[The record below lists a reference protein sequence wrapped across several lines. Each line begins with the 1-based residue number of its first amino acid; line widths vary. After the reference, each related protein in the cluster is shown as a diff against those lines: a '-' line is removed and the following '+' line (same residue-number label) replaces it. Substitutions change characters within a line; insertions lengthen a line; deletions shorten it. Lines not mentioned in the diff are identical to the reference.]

1 MKHFLKALSMLML
14 TLLLPVAL
22 GAQTPA
28 IPDTPAGHT
37 LQAWLDAFNSGDR
50 ERLQAY
56 LAKYD
61 PEKSVDSEA
70 GFRDQTGGFELL
82 GIDKSDRLYIEFRVK
97 EKASPTNAVGKIKVK
112 DADPA
117 VVVSFRLRAIPPG
130 LTAADMN
137 MKIDATMR
145 ARVIDGAVAKLNES
159 YVFPE
164 TAKKM
169 AEAVQARLKSGAYDA
184 ITGADDFAT
193 ALTDDLQAVSHDK
206 HLGVNFSPQVLPKMD
221 PGAPPA
227 PNPADVARRKAQI
240 QRNNCAFEKVERLPS
255 NIGYLKFN
263 GFSDP
268 EICGPTVAAAM
279 NFLAHVDAL
288 IIDLRNNGGGDP
300 KMVAYISS
308 HLFAEPTHLND
319 LYNRKEDKTTE
330 YWTLRDVPGARLAD
344 KPVFVLTA
352 KRTFSGAEEFAYN
365 LKNLKRATIIGE
377 TTGGGAH
384 PVSGHRIDDHFI
396 IGVPFARAIN
406 PISKTNWEGTGVEPD
421 IKVSASEALDVAK
434 KMAAE
439 QIKKTQR

>member
-1 MKHFLKALSMLML
+1 MKHFLETLP
-14 TLLLPVAL
+14 LLLFL
-22 GAQTPA
+22 TCSLNAQKPA

-50 ERLQAY
+50 GRIQTY
-56 LAKYD
+56 ISKYD
-61 PEKSVDSEA
+61 PEKPVDSEIN
-70 GFRDQTGGFELL
+70 FRNQTGGFELL
-82 GIDKSDRLYIEFRVK
+82 GIDKSDRLQIEFRVK
-97 EKASPTNAVGKIKVK
+97 EKASPVNAVGKIKLS
-112 DADPA
+112 DADPP
-117 VVVSFRLRAIPPG
+117 VVVSFSLRAIPTG

-137 MKIDATMR
+137 MKIDAATR
-145 ARVIDGAVAKLNES
+145 ARVIDGAVAKLNEF
-159 YVFPE
+159 YVYPE

-169 AEAVQARLKSGAYDA
+169 VDAVQARLKSGAYDD

-193 ALTDDLQAVSHDK
+193 TLTDDLRAVSHDK
-206 HLGVNFSPQVLPKMD
+206 HLRVNFSPRALPKMD
-221 PGAPPA
+221 PGA
-227 PNPADVARRKAQI
+227 NPTPDPGEEARWKAQI
-240 QRNNCAFEKVERLPS
+240 QRDNCAFEKVERLPS

-263 GFSDP
+263 GFLDP
-268 EICGPTVAAAM
+268 KICGPTVAAAM

-288 IIDLRNNGGGDP
+288 VIDLRDNGGGDP
-300 KMVAYISS
+300 EMVAHISS
-308 HLFAEPTHLND
+308 YLFAEPTHLND

-344 KPVFVLTA
+344 KPVFVLTS
-352 KRTFSGAEEFAYN
+352 KRTFSGAEEFSYN

-421 IKVSASEALDVAK
+421 IKVPASEALDVAK
-434 KMAAE
+434 KMAGE

>member
-1 MKHFLKALSMLML
+1 MKHFFKTLPML
-14 TLLLPVAL
+14 LLLPAFSAS
-22 GAQTPA
+22 AQTPT
-28 IPDTPAGHT
+28 IPSTPAGQT
-37 LQAWLDAFNSGDR
+37 LQAWLDAFNSSDR
-50 ERLQAY
+50 GRIQAY
-56 LAKYD
+56 IAKYD
-61 PEKSVDSEA
+61 PEKSLDSEVS
-70 GFRDQTGGFELL
+70 FRDQTGGFELL

-97 EKASPTNAVGKIKVK
+97 EKAGPTNAVGKIRVK
-112 DADPA
+112 DADPP
-117 VVVSFRLRAIPPG
+117 VVVSFGLRAIPSG
-130 LTAADMN
+130 MTAADMN
-137 MKIDATMR
+137 LKIDAATR
-145 ARVIDGAVAKLNES
+145 ARVVDGAVAKLTEF

-169 AEAVQARLKSGAYDA
+169 AESVQARLKSGAYDT
-184 ITGADDFAT
+184 ITGADDFANT
-193 ALTDDLQAVSHDK
+193 LTDDLRAVSHDK
-206 HLGVNFSPQVLPKMD
+206 HLGVNFSPQVLPKME
-221 PGAPPA
+221 PGANPA
-227 PNPADVARRKAQI
+227 PDPAALARRKAQL
-240 QRNNCAFEKVERLPS
+240 QRNNCGFEKVERLPS

-263 GFSDP
+263 GFMDP

-279 NFLAHVDAL
+279 NFLAHVDSL
-288 IIDLRNNGGGDP
+288 IIDLRGNGGGDP

-330 YWTLRDVPGARLAD
+330 YWTQRDVPGARLGD

-365 LKNLKRATIIGE
+365 LKNLKRAIIIGE

-384 PVSGHRIDDHFI
+384 PVSGHRIDDHFM

-421 IKVSASEALDVAK
+421 IKVPASEALDVAK

-439 QIKKTQR
+439 QGKKTAR

>member
-1 MKHFLKALSMLML
+1 MKHFLKTLPMMLLFL
-14 TLLLPVAL
+14 TFSL

-28 IPDTPAGHT
+28 IPDTPAGRA
-37 LQAWLDAFNSGDR
+37 LQAWFDAFNSGDR
-50 ERLQAY
+50 GRIQAY
-56 LAKYD
+56 IAKYD
-61 PEKSVDSEA
+61 PEKSVDSEVS
-70 GFRDQTGGFELL
+70 FRNQTGGFELL

-97 EKASPTNAVGKIKVK
+97 EKASPINAVGKIKVK

-117 VVVSFRLRAIPPG
+117 VVVSFGLRAIPSG

-137 MKIDATMR
+137 MKIDAATR
-145 ARVIDGAVAKLNES
+145 ARVIDGAVAKLNEF

-169 AEAVQARLKSGAYDA
+169 AEAVQTRLKSGAYDA

-193 ALTDDLQAVSHDK
+193 TLTDDLRAVSNDK
-206 HLGVNFSPQVLPKMD
+206 HLGVNFSPRALPKMD
-221 PGAPPA
+221 PGANPA
-227 PNPADVARRKAQI
+227 PDPAAVARWKAQL
-240 QRNNCAFEKVERLPS
+240 QRNNCAFEKVERLPQ

-263 GFSDP
+263 GFMDP
-268 EICGPTVAAAM
+268 EICGPTVAASM

-288 IIDLRNNGGGDP
+288 IIDLRDNGGGDP

-308 HLFAEPTHLND
+308 HLFAEPTHLNNI
-319 LYNRKEDKTTE
+319 YNRKEDKTTE

-344 KPVFVLTA
+344 KPVFALTS

-384 PVSGHRIDDHFI
+384 PVSGHRIDDHFM

-406 PISKTNWEGTGVEPD
+406 PISKTNWEGTGVDPD
-421 IKVSASEALDVAK
+421 VKAPASEALDVAK

-439 QIKKTQR
+439 QIKKPQR